1 MPSRLALQ
9 LCLCFIAWL
18 FYRDYRRG
26 DRVSLAL
33 WIPLLWLFILGSRP
47 ISVWFGFGS
56 SGDANADPLEGSPFD
71 ALFFFMLIVAGAVVL
86 AKRPLNWAAI
96 YRSNQWLFVFFL
108 YLGLSVLWSDYPL
121 VSFKRWIKDLGNVI
135 MVLIVL
141 SDSHPIRA
149 AKILLARCCYLLVP
163 LSVLLIKYFP
173 VMGRYYDRWNGS
185 IYYCGIT
192 TDKNILGMSLFVCC
206 LSLIWILFE
215 LMGKRIKISV
225 LLKNFVLL
233 FLGGMAVWLLQ
244 QAHSSTAMAC
254 TFLGA
259 LVLLALRFAPV
270 RKNFWTYLGVVM
282 GSVLF
287 LQVAFN
293 LSNVIARTLG
303 RDMTLTGRTDIWTI
317 ALHEGPNPLI
327 GAGFYSFWL
336 GNRVAKLS
344 EGYHYLLNEAHNG
357 YLETYL
363 NSGLIGVFL
372 LLALLLSAGKRIKR
386 EAVTGE
392 PFAAFRL
399 ACFLA
404 ILPYGLTESIFNRL
418 TLVWFLF
425 LLVIVEY
432 PRRFSVRPL
441 AIRPTILQN
450 ERALNSR

>member
-1 MPSRLALQ
+1 MPSQLALQ

-47 ISVWFGFGS
+47 ISAWFGFGS
-56 SGDANADPLEGSPFD
+56 SAETNADPLEGSPFD
-71 ALFFFMLIVAGAVVL
+71 ALFFLMLIMAGALVL
-86 AKRPLNWAAI
+86 ASRPVNWEAI
-96 YRSNQWLFVFFL
+96 YRNNHWLVFFFL
-108 YLGLSVLWSDYPL
+108 YLGISVLWSDYPL
-121 VSFKRWIKDLGNVI
+121 VSFKRWIKDLGNIV

-141 SDSHPIRA
+141 SDSDPIRA

-173 VMGRYYDRWNGS
+173 VLGRYYDRWNGS
-185 IYYCGIT
+185 IYYCGMT
-192 TDKNILGMSLFVCC
+192 TDKNILGMTLFVCC

-215 LMGKRIKISV
+215 LMGKRIKLTI
-225 LLKNFVLL
+225 LLKNLLLL
-233 FLGGMAVWLLQ
+233 FLMGMAAWLLQ
-244 QAHSSTAMAC
+244 QAHSSTATAC

-259 LVLLALRFAPV
+259 LVLLALRFAPI
-270 RKNFWTYLGVVM
+270 RRHFWVYGGAVI

-287 LQVAFN
+287 VQVAFN
-293 LSNVIARTLG
+293 LSDVIARTLG

-317 ALHEGPNPLI
+317 AIHEGPNPLI

-363 NSGLIGVFL
+363 NSGFIGVFL
-372 LLALLLSAGKRIKR
+372 LFALFVSAGKRLKR
-386 EAVTGE
+386 EAMTGE
-392 PFAAFRL
+392 PFATFRL

-404 ILPYGLTESIFNRL
+404 ILPYGFTESIFNRL

-425 LLVIVEY
+425 LLVITDY
-432 PRRFSVRPL
+432 PRKYSVPPP
-441 AIRPTILQN
+441 AIRSKILQPG
-450 ERALNSR
+450 RVLNSR